1 VHKRD
6 ALPLAQNTAVRIV
19 DFVKSRK
26 LPILYNM
33 ETTYTLDGPGIGSV
47 ADARELFD
55 PTRALD
61 AAGERQLVSENAKK
75 RFLQEHFK
83 NAQTQGAHEAHV
95 CANLFC
101 GHHAFFSSNQYC
113 LPASDAPEAGSEH
126 GEASADSPEASTQPA
141 DIPSRSKQPVET
153 AEPDFASA
161 AAKSTSTNLKE
172 KAYGNYCTCM

>member
-1 VHKRD
+1 M
-6 ALPLAQNTAVRIV
+6 

-26 LPILYNM
+26 SPKLYNM
-33 ETTYTLDGPGIGSV
+33 ETTYTLDGPSIGSV
-47 ADARELFD
+47 ADARDLFD
-55 PTRALD
+55 PTRALN

-83 NAQTQGAHEAHV
+83 NAQTQGAHEAHI

-113 LPASDAPEAGSEH
+113 LPASFALEAEP
-126 GEASADSPEASTQPA
+126 GEASADSPDDLAEASTQPA
-141 DIPSRSKQPVET
+141 EIPSLRSEQPVET

-161 AAKSTSTNLKE
+161 AAKSTSTHLKE
-172 KAYGNYCTCM
+172 KAYGNYCTRM

>member
-1 VHKRD
+1 
-6 ALPLAQNTAVRIV
+6 
-19 DFVKSRK
+19 
-26 LPILYNM
+26 M

-113 LPASDAPEAGSEH
+113 MPASDAPEAEP
-126 GEASADSPEASTQPA
+126 GEKSADSTVGLAEASTQRA
-141 DIPSRSKQPVET
+141 EVPSSEQPVET
-153 AEPDFASA
+153 AEHDFASA
-161 AAKSTSTNLKE
+161 AAKSTSTHLKE